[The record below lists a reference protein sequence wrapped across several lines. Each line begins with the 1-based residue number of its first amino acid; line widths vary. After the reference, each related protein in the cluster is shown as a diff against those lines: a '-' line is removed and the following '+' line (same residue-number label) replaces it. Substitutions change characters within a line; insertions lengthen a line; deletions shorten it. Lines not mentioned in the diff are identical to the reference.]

1 MKKYLSFFR
10 LRFSMGLQYRAAA
23 LEALAAL
30 LERDVIF
37 EINTGA
43 ISRGYRAAPYP
54 ALFLLEAIRQKGG
67 RVCITSDS
75 HSEGTVAFAFRQA
88 GELALACGFR
98 ETWALTETGFQAI
111 GLEKFLEHVS

>member
-1 MKKYLSFFR
+1 MKGIKIMLDAA
-10 LRFSMGLQYRAAA
+10 MGAM
-23 LEALAAL
+23 EALL
-30 LERDVIF
+30 RRDVLF

-43 ISRGYRAAPYP
+43 MSRGCRTSPYP
-54 ALFLLEAIRQKGG
+54 APSLLRALRERGG
-67 RVCITSDS
+67 RICITSDS